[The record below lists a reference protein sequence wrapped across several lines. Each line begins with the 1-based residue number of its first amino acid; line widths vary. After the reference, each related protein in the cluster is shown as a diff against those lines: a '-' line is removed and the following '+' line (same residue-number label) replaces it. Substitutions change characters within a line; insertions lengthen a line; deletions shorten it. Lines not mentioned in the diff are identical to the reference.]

1 MILVVRFCYS
11 FHGYRSKPFKT
22 YGNYHMSGG
31 NTSIIQLFF
40 LGYNPSAGLLSH
52 TYSILFR
59 VTVSNLD
66 PDHPRFNPRLKARHV
81 PGPADRA
88 VGAIQCIVHFTQVLA
103 STNFLVSPVSFTV
116 KM

>member
-1 MILVVRFCYS
+1 MEITILLWENS
-11 FHGYRSKPFKT
+11 
-22 YGNYHMSGG
+22 
-31 NTSIIQLFF
+31 SIIQFFF
-40 LGYNPSAGLLSH
+40 LGYNPRAGLLSH

-103 STNFLVSPVSFTV
+103 STNFLVSPVGFTV
-116 KM
+116 KNMMVLPSKIT